1 MSYSL
6 FADLTQPP
14 LTSKEFAATDLVH
27 LLIQYVAHDVC
38 ALRRN
43 TQVSFRIVDKART
56 IWTNINNLIDRTE
69 KSAAFD
75 WDSYD
80 KFIAAIDPLEEFVIV
95 LQGAD
100 LMLVEADKP
109 FLTV

>member
-6 FADLTQPP
+6 FVDLTQPSEP
-14 LTSKEFAATDLVH
+14 IQQYAATDLVN

-56 IWTNINNLIDRTE
+56 IWTNINKLIGVVDE
-69 KSAAFD
+69 AKDFD
-75 WDSYD
+75 WTNYD
-80 KFIAAIDPLEEFVIV
+80 KFIAAIDPLEQFVMV
-95 LQGAD
+95 FFCRVTCYL
-100 LMLVEADKP
+100 
-109 FLTV
+109 